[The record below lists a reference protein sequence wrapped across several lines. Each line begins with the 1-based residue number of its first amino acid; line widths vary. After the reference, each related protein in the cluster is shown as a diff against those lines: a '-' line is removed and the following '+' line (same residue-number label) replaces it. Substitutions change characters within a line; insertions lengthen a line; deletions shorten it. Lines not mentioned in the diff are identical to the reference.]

1 MNQPETPAVG
11 NTAVGNTAV
20 GTAGFVDH
28 HTHLLAA
35 SEGVPFPWHGTTV
48 RAFHEQVFRAG
59 LTPMDVAEPEV
70 TEPAGELA
78 ARLRHGLARAA
89 NAGLVQVTE
98 MGMRNWWYLDALD
111 SISRR
116 GSLPVRL
123 RIYPASGLAEQ
134 ASLAELDA
142 RRDDCGPWVRLDG
155 IKFYADGWLV
165 PRTCAMCRGFA
176 DEDSAGILFQ
186 DASTLARRIEPLAA
200 RGWGIATHAIG
211 DRAAETVLDAYDL
224 VWGHDPGAVAAAMPR
239 IEHGSVLSAEL
250 ADRIAALGVAVCLQP
265 SFAVTDAAQVPAA
278 LGAQRS
284 ATAYP
289 WAALAAAGVRLL
301 VGTDFPI
308 EVIEPLVGLAR
319 LVRGRS
325 DRPGFATPS
334 AAPGH
339 SRLPLD
345 MAFRLATDATAGRT
359 VLSADPC
366 AITAAELDHV
376 EVRGTAPAPF

>member
-1 MNQPETPAVG
+1 MSTSAAPIFMSLLRWARDWVSAPAASPWRRAQTRSGRPRHDGAMNQPETPIVRNTPVG
-11 NTAVGNTAV
+11 NTPVGNTAV

-35 SEGVPFPWHGTTV
+35 SAGVPFPWHGTTV
-48 RAFHEQVFRAG
+48 RAFHEQVLRAG

-70 TEPAGELA
+70 AEPAGELA
-78 ARLRHGLARAA
+78 ERLRHGLARAA
-89 NAGLVQVTE
+89 NAGLVEVTE

-116 GSLPVRL
+116 GPLPVRL

-165 PRTCAMCRGFA
+165 PRTCAMCCGFA
-176 DEDSAGILFQ
+176 DEPSDGILFT
-186 DASTLARRIEPLAA
+186 DASALARRIEPLAA

-301 VGTDFPI
+301 AGTDFP
-308 EVIEPLVGLAR
+308 
-319 LVRGRS
+319 
-325 DRPGFATPS
+325 
-334 AAPGH
+334 
-339 SRLPLD
+339 
-345 MAFRLATDATAGRT
+345 
-359 VLSADPC
+359 
-366 AITAAELDHV
+366 
-376 EVRGTAPAPF
+376 